1 VKSSFLSYSAHY
13 LRRRSARTALVSA
26 CLSLSMA
33 SVFTVY
39 GIAGYLTVQSDRA
52 LAYLTQDGSLWL
64 VPPEGITVDRRLGAL
79 VVNGYLP
86 DMLVARVVALDK
98 TASVVRITSKRVS
111 IDGVD
116 AVFYA
121 DERDSGDSVHFS
133 PTLWAALGP
142 RSRDVPHSLTIQ
154 GLSVGMISINGDLP
168 TWSAGGP
175 FTTWNRI
182 SERQDVASMM
192 LVRSSSP
199 TSLANAIAQLT
210 HMTIV
215 DNPSELV
222 VRSDHNGSIVLLQG
236 SRSRFDPFSLS
247 TKFAALT
254 LNGDL
259 ATVSGWTARGLFLIG
274 ILFSI
279 SAALIEV
286 EERREEIAVFILYGM
301 RSDFTLLLFVES
313 AVLVCLAS
321 VMGFLASL
329 AVLSMTLP
337 AGSLLT
343 VVGPDLGMGCLYAVV
358 LLFVAPLVA
367 AQKVSAIPSASS
379 QKRTL
384 I

>member
-1 VKSSFLSYSAHY
+1 M
-13 LRRRSARTALVSA
+13 SA

-39 GIAGYLTVQSDRA
+39 GIAGYLTVQSNRA

-64 VPPEGITVDRRLGAL
+64 LPPGGITVDRRLGAL

-86 DMLVARVVALDK
+86 DTLVALVMGLDK
-98 TASVVRITSKRVS
+98 TASVVRITSTRVP
-111 IDGVD
+111 IHGFE

-133 PTLWAALGP
+133 PTLWAALDSHLGNG
-142 RSRDVPHSLTIQ
+142 PHSLVIDE
-154 GLSVGMISINGDLP
+154 LPVGPVSIDGDLP

-175 FTTWNRI
+175 FSTWSRI
-182 SERQDVASMM
+182 SRRQNVASMM
-192 LVRSSSP
+192 LIRSSVP
-199 TSLANAIAQLT
+199 TSLANAISEST
-210 HMTIV
+210 HMRIV

-222 VRSDHNGSIVLLQG
+222 VASDDNAGSIVLLQG

-259 ATVSGWTARGLFLIG
+259 ATVSGWTARVLFLIG

-313 AVLVCLAS
+313 AVLVCIAS
-321 VMGFLASL
+321 VIGFSASS
-329 AVLSMTLP
+329 AVLSETLP
-337 AGSLLT
+337 AGGLLS

-367 AQKVSAIPSASS
+367 AQKVSAIPSAAS